1 LTETKV
7 SWLEWNKEAFRKAEE
22 LDKPILLDISAVWCH
37 WCHVMDETTYS
48 NNEVSR
54 LIDEKFVAIRVDRD
68 QRPDIDKRY
77 NMGGWP
83 TTVFLSVAGDILM
96 GGTYIPP
103 QQMVGLLEQVS
114 AIYEHNRGN
123 MKSRIRELQQDLKE
137 PRVRQIL
144 DDSVF
149 QSAVDGL
156 TLEIASRFDS
166 VHGGFDDSPK
176 FPHSDAL
183 RLILLQN
190 YLQGHDAALTIVKN
204 TLSAMDQGG
213 IYDKVE
219 GGFFR
224 YSTTKDWSI
233 PHYEKMCEDNAK
245 LLTNYLEAH
254 QVTAEKSFMDTA
266 MGILGYVDAKLSD
279 QDNGGF
285 YGSQDADEFY
295 YTLSLD
301 ERKKR
306 VEPRI
311 DRTLFVN
318 WNAMMVSSYFLAS
331 ALLEEEKYQRFA
343 LKTVEFLMKKA
354 FSPERGMSHFLIDG
368 KSSVFGFLSDQAY
381 MVRCLLD
388 CYQVTFDRKFL
399 EKAESVSEFMLN
411 KLWDSKNGAFYD
423 KPEDSDALGALKLLD
438 KPLEENSVAADSFL
452 SLYHL
457 TGDQKYLETAK
468 RTLEFFVDDYQRH
481 GIMGAIYGLAV
492 ERFLQPMQ
500 IHVVGSRKEKTTDLL
515 IKECLNAYNP
525 LKIVELID
533 PEKDK
538 DRLKALGYPASD
550 VPIAYICAG
559 GDCKSVE
566 DPAKVA
572 DNIRR

>member
-1 LTETKV
+1 MAETKV
-7 SWLEWNKEAFRKAEE
+7 SWLEWNKEAFRKSKE

-48 NNEVSR
+48 DSKVAR
-54 LIDEKFVAIRVDRD
+54 LIDEKFVAVRVDRD

-83 TTVFLSVAGDILM
+83 TTVFLSAAGDILM

-114 AIYEHNRGN
+114 GIYEHNRGN
-123 MKSRIRELQQDLKE
+123 MKSRILELQQDLKE
-137 PRVRQIL
+137 PRVREVL

-156 TLEIASRFDS
+156 TLEIASRFDA
-166 VHGGFDDSPK
+166 VHGGFGDSPK

-183 RLILLQN
+183 RLLLLQN
-190 YLQGHDAALTIVKN
+190 YLHGHDGALTIVKK
-204 TLSAMDQGG
+204 TLSAMGNGG
-213 IYDKVE
+213 VYDKVE

-224 YSTTKDWSI
+224 YSTTNDWSI

-245 LLTNYLEAH
+245 LLMNYLEAY
-254 QVTAEKSFMDTA
+254 QVTADESFRDTA
-266 MGILGYVDAKLSD
+266 DGILGYVDAKLSD
-279 QDNGGF
+279 QESGGF

-295 YTLSLD
+295 YTLSPD
-301 ERKKR
+301 ERKKMKA
-306 VEPRI
+306 PRI

-318 WNAMMVSSYFLAS
+318 WNAMMVSSYLLAS
-331 ALLEEEKYQRFA
+331 MVLEEQKYQRFA
-343 LKTVEFLMKKA
+343 LKTAELLTDKA
-354 FSPERGMSHFLIDG
+354 FSPKKGMSHFLIDR
-368 KSSVFGFLSDQAY
+368 KSSIFGFLTDQAY
-381 MVRCLLD
+381 MVRCLLN

-399 EKAESVSEFMLN
+399 EKAEALSEFMLD

-423 KPEDSDALGALKLLD
+423 KPEEDDALGALKLLD

-452 SLYHL
+452 RLYHL

-468 RTLEFFVDDYQRH
+468 RALEFFMNDYQRY
-481 GIMGAIYGLAV
+481 GIMGAVYGLAV
-492 ERFLQPMQ
+492 ERFLQPTQ
-500 IHVVGSRKEKTTDLL
+500 VHVVGSRKEKTTDLL
-515 IKECLNAYNP
+515 IKECLKTYNP

-533 PEKDK
+533 PEQDK
-538 DRLKALGYPASD
+538 DRLKVLGYPVSD
-550 VPIAYICAG
+550 VPTAYICAG
-559 GDCKSVE
+559 GDCRSVD
-566 DPAKVA
+566 DPKKVA
-572 DNIRR
+572 DIIRR